1 MPLSRKTT
9 DKQGLS
15 VFTSEWST
23 ALTLQQG
30 VFVVAGRFGRFLS
43 CGLYRRAGA
52 SSLGL
57 VNAAGQTWYHVGAV
71 ETGVT
76 GAQVAGAGRGER
88 LGVVEAADV
97 LDGGEE
103 RSPELG
109 ALELAGL
116 HVADVLVVD
125 LAPHEPV
132 GLGGHDLGVAREEV
146 VPPVHAGLAVVEGVG
161 PLGELEDLLDL
172 LEDEVDGLVV
182 LEILVVDQPLD
193 DLVLFGLGQTRL
205 FAPGSRAAR

>member
-1 MPLSRKTT
+1 VES
-9 DKQGLS
+9 
-15 VFTSEWST
+15 
-23 ALTLQQG
+23 G
-30 VFVVAGRFGRFLS
+30 V
-43 CGLYRRAGA
+43 
-52 SSLGL
+52 
-57 VNAAGQTWYHVGAV
+57 
-71 ETGVT
+71 

-125 LAPHEPV
+125 LAAHEPV

-182 LEILVVDQPLD
+182 LEVLVVDQPLD

-205 FAPGSRAAR
+205 FAPGRRAARQTLQQCAFECEKLENRQGDVCWTGFSIRLF